1 MNRITD
7 AVRRPRHD
15 AVAEQAAEW
24 IVRLSADEA
33 EERSRVRAEFDAW
46 KQADPCHAAA
56 AAGMEGF
63 LARVRAVRGDVG
75 APVRG
80 VIETGLS
87 ATDQRHTGKRGSGKR
102 LAATLALI
110 LVFLAPAWLVLE
122 AFPPGVLL
130 ADLRTASGQALSQ
143 SLSDGSR
150 VDLGSATAVNLRYD
164 AQRRRIELLRGEIRV
179 DVARDA
185 ARPFIVETGHAS
197 LVALGTRF
205 IVRHDPGRDGGAT
218 VLTMLESSVSAQIP
232 RPRRADPRAGEMR
245 VDAGQRLRISADG
258 FEPMQAIDAGGIEAA
273 WRLRR
278 LVVRDAPL
286 PAVLDELVRHRPG
299 YIRYDH
305 ASLRDIEVSAVLPL
319 DDTDQALR
327 LLAGNFPQLR
337 VRTFSDY
344 LVIVDAVPER

>member
-1 MNRITD
+1 MNRIAD

-33 EERSRVRAEFDAW
+33 EERARARAEFEAW
-46 KQADPCHAAA
+46 KQADPNHAAA

-63 LARVRAVRGDVG
+63 LARVSAVRGHVG
-75 APVRG
+75 APARG
-80 VIETGLS
+80 VIDAGLS
-87 ATDQRHTGKRGSGKR
+87 AADQRRTDKRGSGER
-102 LAATLALI
+102 LATTLALI
-110 LVFLAPAWLVLE
+110 LALLAPAWLVLE
-122 AFPPGVLL
+122 AFPPDILL
-130 ADLRTASGQALSQ
+130 ADLRTASGQSRSQ

-150 VDLGSATAVNLRYD
+150 VELGSATAVNLRYD
-164 AQRRRIELLRGEIRV
+164 GQQRRIELLRGEIRV
-179 DVARDA
+179 DVASDA

-205 IVRHDPGRDGGAT
+205 IVRHDPDRDGGAT

-232 RPRRADPRAGEMR
+232 KPRHADPRASEKR

-258 FEPMQAIDAGGIEAA
+258 FEPVQVVDAGGIEEA

-286 PAVLDELVRHRPG
+286 PAVLDELARNRPG
-299 YIRYDH
+299 YIRYDR

-319 DDTDQALR
+319 DDTDRALR
-327 LLAGNFPQLR
+327 LLADNFPQLR

-344 LVIVDAVPER
+344 LVIVDTVPGR